1 MNLNDFDFLLPEKLI
16 ALRPVRPRTSSRLLV
31 AKSGSFVDANFF
43 QLKSFLRPGDRL
55 VFNNTKVLKSLLL
68 VTRLR
73 KVSNTFHEAKVQ
85 INLLDKISDRL
96 WKVLAKPLRKLK
108 NGDFLK
114 LSDGHVVLVRSV
126 ESNYA
131 VIDLQYDKSSNVES
145 FLNRTGRMPLP
156 PYILRNRASD
166 SDDDIDYQTIFASIA
181 GSVAA
186 PTASLHFDDSI
197 LSDLKD
203 TGIDFSYL
211 TLHVG
216 GGTFLPIKSDNI
228 ADHLMHSEKGHISQK
243 TAMEINQTKQ
253 AGGRIIAVGTT
264 SARLLEAAASND
276 YCSPFDD
283 ETNIFIKPGYRFNL
297 VDGLITNFHLPKSTL
312 IMLVSALIGVE
323 ECKKLY
329 SHAIKIKYRFYS
341 YGDSS
346 LLFKKS

>member
-1 MNLNDFDFLLPEKLI
+1 MSLNDFDFFLPEKLI
-16 ALRPVRPRTSSRLLV
+16 ALRPARPRSSARLLV
-31 AKSGSFVDANFF
+31 ARGDSFVDSSFS
-43 QLKSFLRPGDRL
+43 QIESFLRPGDRL

-68 VTRLR
+68 TTRLR
-73 KVSNTFHEAKVQ
+73 RVSDTFIEAKVQ
-85 INLLDKISDRL
+85 INLFEKITHHR

-108 NGDFLK
+108 KGDLLK
-114 LSDGHVVLVRSV
+114 LSNGDVVLVRAV
-126 ESNYA
+126 ENDYA
-131 VIDLQYDKSSNVES
+131 VIDLKFDKQNDIES
-145 FLNRTGRMPLP
+145 FLHYAGRMPIP
-156 PYILRNRASD
+156 PYILKNRASD
-166 SDDDIDYQTIFASIA
+166 ENDDIDYQTIFASVA

-186 PTASLHFDDSI
+186 PTASLHFDFTTTSK
-197 LSDLKD
+197 LKKA
-203 TGIDFSYL
+203 GIDFSYL

-216 GGTFLPIKSDNI
+216 GGTFLPIKSDYI
-228 ADHLMHSEKGHISQK
+228 TDHVMHSEKGIISQK

-264 SARLLEAAASND
+264 SARLLEAAANNE
-276 YCSPFDD
+276 YCSSFDN

-312 IMLVSALIGVE
+312 IMLVAAFLGVR

-329 SHAIKIKYRFYS
+329 SYAIENKYRFYS

>member
-1 MNLNDFDFLLPEKLI
+1 MSLKDFDFLLPEKLI

-43 QLKSFLRPGDRL
+43 QLSSFLQPGDRL

-68 VTRLR
+68 ATRFR
-73 KVSNTFHEAKVQ
+73 QVSDTFHEAKVQ
-85 INLLDKISDRL
+85 INLLEKISDRL
-96 WKVLAKPLRKLK
+96 WRVLAKPLRKLK

-114 LSDGHVVLVRSV
+114 LSGGHVVLVKSV
-126 ESNYA
+126 ESNHA
-131 VIDLQYDKSSNVES
+131 VIDLQYDKGSNIES
-145 FLNRTGRMPLP
+145 FLNLSGRMPLP

-166 SDDDIDYQTIFASIA
+166 GDDDIDYQTIFGSVA

-186 PTASLHFDDSI
+186 PTASLHFDNTI
-197 LSDLKD
+197 LTNLKE

-228 ADHLMHSEKGHISQK
+228 ADHQMHSEKGNISQK

-264 SARLLEAAASND
+264 SARLLESAANNA
-276 YCSPFDD
+276 YCSSFDD
-283 ETNIFIKPGYRFNL
+283 ETNIFIKPGHRFNL

-312 IMLVSALIGVE
+312 IMLVAALIGIE

-329 SHAIKIKYRFYS
+329 SHAIQNKYRFYS

>member
-1 MNLNDFDFLLPEKLI
+1 MNLNDFDFSLPEKLI

-31 AKSGSFVDANFF
+31 AKSGSFIDSSFF

-68 VTRLR
+68 VTRFR
-73 KVSNTFHEAKVQ
+73 QVSDTFHEAKVQ
-85 INLLDKISDRL
+85 INLLEKISDRL

-126 ESNYA
+126 KNNHA
-131 VIDLQYDKSSNVES
+131 VIDLQYDKSSNIES
-145 FLNRTGRMPLP
+145 FLNLTGRMPLP

-166 SDDDIDYQTIFASIA
+166 SDDDIDYQTIFASVA

-186 PTASLHFDDSI
+186 PTASLHFDDKI
-197 LSDLKD
+197 LLDLKD

-216 GGTFLPIKSDNI
+216 GGTFLPVKSEKI
-228 ADHLMHSEKGHISQK
+228 ADHLMHSEKGHISQQ
-243 TAMEINQTKQ
+243 TAMEINQTKR

-264 SARLLEAAASND
+264 SA
-276 YCSPFDD
+276 
-283 ETNIFIKPGYRFNL
+283 GY
-297 VDGLITNFHLPKSTL
+297 
-312 IMLVSALIGVE
+312 
-323 ECKKLY
+323 
-329 SHAIKIKYRFYS
+329 
-341 YGDSS
+341 
-346 LLFKKS
+346 